1 MRNSFKLMGKS
12 ATLVAATSL
21 LMAMTAVIPAEAA
34 NKAGAR
40 CTKANAKTKIGG
52 DNYVCTKNPTV
63 KNAKR
68 TWVWVGCIESN
79 KLYLDSNT
87 RLKTITESAAKA
99 ITMLDTEIAALK
111 TEAPA
116 DEAAAK
122 VFDQKAADAKTKQ
135 AAALVEAKANT
146 DEATKV
152 GATTTAGT
160 EITVEALPSV
170 ARTMNFRLTVRDNRA
185 GGSANNSDDMIVTVN
200 ATAGPFTVNSPNTA
214 VSFVG
219 GSSQTITWAVAGT
232 TANGVNC
239 ANVDILLSLDVAS
252 TEFFQNNKLVKY
264 NYI

>member
-1 MRNSFKLMGKS
+1 VSLVEFPSPNCEFSPFSIALLNYQFQQEDLVRHSFKLIGKS

-68 TWVWVGCIESN
+68 TWVWVGCIDSN
-79 KLYLDSNT
+79 KLYLESNT
-87 RLKTITESAAKA
+87 RLTTITDSAAKA

-111 TEAPA
+111 AEAPA

-135 AAALVEAKANT
+135 AAALVEAQTNT
-146 DEATKV
+146 DNATKV
-152 GATTTAGT
+152 GATTTAGKQYT
-160 EITVEALPSV
+160 TNASTWTKAARSYELAAKNFERSAASLRDKINEVAKKEKQKLNVQQTVENSKVEVQSTLQ
-170 ARTMNFRLTVRDNRA
+170 NRK
-185 GGSANNSDDMIVTVN
+185 N
-200 ATAGPFTVNSPNTA
+200 ACRPG
-214 VSFVG
+214 
-219 GSSQTITWAVAGT
+219 
-232 TANGVNC
+232 
-239 ANVDILLSLDVAS
+239 L
-252 TEFFQNNKLVKY
+252 
-264 NYI
+264 